1 MEKMEIHN
9 CIPYINFTLF
19 ILVDYERYQM
29 LRKNRLK
36 SDVDTF
42 SYSMTG
48 NIGSHNNNEDIKIIG
63 DC

>member
-1 MEKMEIHN
+1 
-9 CIPYINFTLF
+9 
-19 ILVDYERYQM
+19 M

-48 NIGSHNNNEDIKIIG
+48 NIGSHNNNKDIKTIG